1 MKKNSISILI
11 TSYNKGSFL
20 KKTINSCLSQNFKK
34 KEIIVFE
41 DCSTDNSPA
50 ILKKFKNKIKVIT
63 NKKKKFKSSPLNQ
76 INGIIESFK
85 KSKGEFIFLL
95 DADDQ
100 YKKGKLSY
108 FYKIFKNKKKLNFIQ
123 DKPFLSDKKKYMLL
137 KKKNHFFSIW
147 PSFYLT
153 SCMAVRRKF
162 FNNFLK
168 YLEKNDFPNLEIDAR
183 LSMFA
188 HIKNEF
194 FLVKKNLTIYNYDE
208 FGITSNYK
216 KFFRNW
222 WKKRNEA
229 FNYLIRLSNK
239 LNKKFS
245 FGPDFYLTRI
255 INFFI

>member
-1 MKKNSISILI
+1 
-11 TSYNKGSFL
+11 
-20 KKTINSCLSQNFKK
+20 
-34 KEIIVFE
+34 
-41 DCSTDNSPA
+41 
-50 ILKKFKNKIKVIT
+50 
-63 NKKKKFKSSPLNQ
+63 
-76 INGIIESFK
+76 
-85 KSKGEFIFLL
+85 
-95 DADDQ
+95 
-100 YKKGKLSY
+100 
-108 FYKIFKNKKKLNFIQ
+108 
-123 DKPFLSDKKKYMLL
+123 
-137 KKKNHFFSIW
+137 
-147 PSFYLT
+147 
-153 SCMAVRRKF
+153 MAVRRKF

-194 FLVKKNLTIYNYDE
+194 FLVKKNFTIYNYDE

-222 WKKRNEA
+222 WIKRNEA